1 MKTVI
6 YVTAEAA
13 TAMKPWAG
21 ANEDSCTKPFWT
33 VVAGGST
40 VIGSDVIVAIGTF
53 GSYSDFDADLSLCG
67 RSDSREAEYGDG
79 GYQQMK
85 C

>member
-21 ANEDSCTKPFWT
+21 ANEDSSGEPFWT
-33 VVAGGST
+33 VVASGST
-40 VIGSDVIVAIGTF
+40 VIRSDVIVTVGTIR
-53 GSYSDFDADLSLCG
+53 GYSDFDADLSLCVG
-67 RSDSREAEYGDG
+67 GDSREADGGNG
-79 GYQQMK
+79 GYQ
-85 C
+85 